1 MVGYYKATGCTL
13 TSVNLMWNVMEI
25 SEMQGKAL
33 NQKAKETTRNTPK
46 LWKTTTVAKWS
57 DKIKVHLSC
66 VFGPRPCGLSY
77 LIFLL
82 VTVPVVANSLEIN
95 YPHSSELG

>member
-13 TSVNLMWNVMEI
+13 TSVNLMWNVMKI
-25 SEMQGKAL
+25 SEIQGKAL

-57 DKIKVHLSC
+57 DVIKVHLPH
-66 VFGPRPCGLSY
+66 VFGPSLCDLSY
-77 LIFLL
+77 LIIRL
-82 VTVPVVANSLEIN
+82 VAVPALAPSLEMN
-95 YPHSSELG
+95 QTHPD